1 MNMRD
6 VISLTLALGMALA
19 SVTAPAETPPPGG
32 EPRDFQL
39 VEPEIIRLDN
49 GLTATLVTFGDVP
62 KTTVLISVRTGN
74 LNEGGR
80 TWLADLTG
88 ELLTQGTA
96 SATGSELAARAAS
109 MGGALSVATGL
120 EQTTLSIDV
129 LEDYAAEAIALL
141 AEVLREP
148 AFPESELARVRADLE
163 RSRSIAVTQPQ
174 QIATEAFRGLVYGD
188 HPFGKILP
196 SADELASY
204 GIDDVR
210 EYYEGN
216 FGALRTRVYVGGRF
230 AREDVAGAIREA
242 FGEWPAG
249 PEVITDIPEPAEGPQ
264 FLLVDRPGA
273 QQSTLRLGLPVA
285 DPQSPDWTR
294 LGVMNTLLGGFFSSR
309 IIANIREDKGYTY
322 SPRSIL
328 ETHYRDAL
336 WVQQA
341 DVTSEHTGDSLRE
354 IFAEIRRLQE
364 EAPAEPEV
372 ERVRNYLAGTFV
384 LGNASRLGILS
395 QLAYVDF
402 HGLNR
407 SYLTEYVERVQGVS
421 AEDIQAAAAEWLP
434 ISEMTL
440 VVVGDAESVSPQLEA
455 VEALKPLLEPGT

>member
-1 MNMRD
+1 MRF
-6 VISLTLALGMALA
+6 VICLTLALGVILPAWSDA
-19 SVTAPAETPPPGG
+19 AETPPPGG
-32 EPRDFQL
+32 EPRDFKL
-39 VEPEIIRLDN
+39 VEPEIVHLDN
-49 GLTATLVTFGDVP
+49 GLSATLVAFGDVP
-62 KTTVLISVRTGN
+62 KTTILVNVRTGN

-96 SATGSELAARAAS
+96 SSTGSEIAARAAS
-109 MGGALSVATGL
+109 MGGALSVSTGL

-129 LEDYAAEAIALL
+129 LEDHAAEAIALL

-148 AFPESELARVRADLE
+148 AFPESELARIRADLE

-174 QIATEAFRGLVYGD
+174 QIATEAFRGLLYGD

-196 SADELASY
+196 SAEELAGY

-210 EYYEGN
+210 GYYEGN
-216 FGALRTRVYVGGRF
+216 FGARRTRVYVGGRF
-230 AREDVAGAIREA
+230 ARTEVIEAIREA
-242 FGEWPAG
+242 FDGWPSG
-249 PEVITDIPEPAEGPQ
+249 PEVFTDIPEPAEGPQ
-264 FLLVDRPGA
+264 FLLIDRPGA
-273 QQSTLRLGLPVA
+273 PQSTLRLGLPVA

-309 IIANIREDKGYTY
+309 ITSNIREDKGYTY
-322 SPRSIL
+322 SPRSLL
-328 ETHYRDAL
+328 ESHYRDAL

-341 DVTSEHTGDSLRE
+341 DVTSEHTADSIRE
-354 IFAEIRRLQE
+354 ILAEVRRLQE
-364 EAPAEPEV
+364 EAPAAPEM
-372 ERVRNYLAGTFV
+372 ERVRNYLTGTFV

-402 HGLNR
+402 HGLDR
-407 SYLTEYVERVQGVS
+407 TYLTEYVERIQNVS
-421 AEDIQAAAAEWLP
+421 AEDIQAAADEWLP

-440 VVVGDAESVSPQLEA
+440 VVVGDAESVSTQLETL
-455 VEALKPLLEPGT
+455 ETLKPLLEPGN